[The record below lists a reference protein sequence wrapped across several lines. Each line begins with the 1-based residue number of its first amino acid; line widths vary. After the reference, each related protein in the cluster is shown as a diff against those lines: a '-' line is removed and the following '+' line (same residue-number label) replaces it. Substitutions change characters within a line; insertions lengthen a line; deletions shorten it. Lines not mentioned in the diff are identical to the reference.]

1 MATNFPTNIDTF
13 TEQTS
18 SDLITSAKWN
28 NLQDSIE
35 ALEVKVGAD
44 NSTVTTSHDY
54 KIAELATTLGA
65 ITSAADVADLEKLH
79 AITSTHTEINQLHES
94 GVVKADLVKLHAI
107 TASAVNINALTGATS
122 TPGAGKAAIR
132 DANAVVK
139 GAELSMTGDA
149 ADEASAYE
157 VTLDLG
163 SVKEGDVV
171 FLQGYSRVGW
181 SSAPTSINL
190 SIGYKSG
197 TSYLKYFNEET
208 TPSPLQY
215 LTAPII
221 PTGTASTGAISGIGT
236 VDQDGTLVVR
246 AFVSR
251 SGGTSLTY
259 QTKIRAFFLK
269 KQ

>member
-13 TEQTS
+13 TDQTS

-65 ITSAADVADLEKLH
+65 ITSAADVADFEKLH

-94 GVVKADLVKLHAI
+94 GVVKADLAALHA
-107 TASAVNINALTGATS
+107 ASS
-122 TPGAGKAAIR
+122 TPTADTIAKFNEDGIME
-132 DANAVVK
+132 

-208 TPSPLQY
+208 TPFPLQY

>member
-1 MATNFPTNIDTF
+1 MAWHEGKPEYRSSPNSKEIRENFAY
-13 TEQTS
+13 
-18 SDLITSAKWN
+18 LK
-28 NLQDSIE
+28 
-35 ALEVKVGAD
+35 AL
-44 NSTVTTSHDY
+44 
-54 KIAELATTLGA
+54 
-65 ITSAADVADLEKLH
+65 ADLL
-79 AITSTHTEINQLHES
+79 SGSGVTEEELSQLHGS
-94 GVVKADLVKLHAI
+94 GVVKADLAALHA
-107 TASAVNINALTGATS
+107 ASS
-122 TPGAGKAAIR
+122 TPTADTIAKFNEDGIME
-132 DANAVVK
+132 

-157 VTLDLG
+157 VTLGLG

>member
-13 TEQTS
+13 TDQTS
-18 SDLITSAKWN
+18 SDLITSGKWN
-28 NLQDSIE
+28 NLQDAIAACE
-35 ALEVKVGAD
+35 AKIGVDSSAE
-44 NSTVTTSHDY
+44 TTSLDY
-54 KIAELATTLGA
+54 LVTNPLSEDPG
-65 ITSAADVADLEKLH
+65 H
-79 AITSTHTEINQLHES
+79 THTL
-94 GVVKADLVKLHAI
+94 ADGAVDV
-107 TASAVNINALTGATS
+107 TATAAEVDLLSGATS
-122 TPGAGKAAIR
+122 TPRAGKAAIR

-181 SSAPTSINL
+181 SSAPTNINL

>member
-1 MATNFPTNIDTF
+1 MAWHEGKPEYRSSPNSKEVRENFAY
-13 TEQTS
+13 
-18 SDLITSAKWN
+18 LKA
-28 NLQDSIE
+28 LADSV
-35 ALEVKVGAD
+35 VK
-44 NSTVTTSHDY
+44 
-54 KIAELATTLGA
+54 
-65 ITSAADVADLEKLH
+65 ADLEKLH
-79 AITSTHTEINQLHES
+79 AITSTHTEINQLHGS
-94 GVVKADLVKLHAI
+94 GVVKADLEKLHA
-107 TASAVNINALTGATS
+107 ASS
-122 TPGAGKAAIR
+122 TPTADTIAKFNEDGIME
-132 DANAVVK
+132 

-221 PTGTASTGAISGIGT
+221 PTGTASYGAISGIGT

-246 AFVSR
+246 AFVSS

>member
-1 MATNFPTNIDTF
+1 MAWHEGKPEYRSSPNSKEVRENFAYLKAL
-13 TEQTS
+13 
-18 SDLITSAKWN
+18 SDLLS
-28 NLQDSIE
+28 
-35 ALEVKVGAD
+35 
-44 NSTVTTSHDY
+44 
-54 KIAELATTLGA
+54 
-65 ITSAADVADLEKLH
+65 
-79 AITSTHTEINQLHES
+79 
-94 GVVKADLVKLHAI
+94 
-107 TASAVNINALTGATS
+107 GATS

-197 TSYLKYFNEET
+197 TSYLKYFNEGT
-208 TPSPLQY
+208 TPFPLQY

-221 PTGTASTGAISGIGT
+221 PTGTVSYGAISGIGT

-246 AFVSR
+246 AFVSS